1 MKFSEVEKRMYED
14 EEFLKYLPILQEQ
27 YWKKASPTKR
37 LKIFE
42 ELQRIINEVEPNMPR
57 DVFVEE
63 FPVGELQNIMVTD
76 DAILINKDVLKKC
89 LNPYDI
95 FTNYIF
101 EVDIVNKFAMA
112 DYDEEFLK
120 TEEGYKIA
128 INSLES
134 ILKDWDN
141 YLPRT
146 TDDFFYQPVTW
157 SAKDTSNSM
166 VYNLL
171 KYMHKNYGMD
181 AYIGA
186 KVTGLML
193 SSFDSKESK
202 EKLEEV
208 FKKMKYNASKYN
220 KEKDNIDRLF
230 AYLNEC
236 NLMELG
242 DDEFYSLFNSKLIN
256 VYEDETIAYLFGTYI
271 KRELGNYEEIETILD
286 ELMVGFHEEHGY
298 FISLGGTFILVE
310 NYNKAFLNLVIY
322 VANVK
327 LREGLVSEITD
338 KKFLNEAKLCYEY
351 MTELQNDDGTVELEY
366 LQNALTYY
374 DYRNFVVDNCYK
386 KIEKAI
392 KNNKFYNGGR
402 PALDKGDFS
411 KYEAYLDFAYGKTFD
426 EVKRIQFASLEDRY
440 NKKIGGKR

>member
-14 EEFLKYLPILQEQ
+14 EEFLKYLPILQEK
-27 YWKKASPTKR
+27 YWKKATPSKK

-42 ELQRIINEVEPNMPR
+42 ELQRIINEVEPNMPK

-63 FPVGELQNIMVTD
+63 FPVGEMQNIMVTED
-76 DAILINKDVLKKC
+76 CILINEDVLKKRHS
-89 LNPYDI
+89 PYDV

-101 EVDIVNKFAMA
+101 ELDIVNKFAMA
-112 DYDEEFLK
+112 EFDEEFLK
-120 TEEGYKIA
+120 TDLGRRIA
-128 INSLES
+128 INSQES

-157 SAKDTSNSM
+157 EAKDTSNKM

-171 KYMHKNYGMD
+171 RYMHKNYGMD
-181 AYIGA
+181 GYIGA

-208 FKKMKYNASKYN
+208 FKKMEHNASKYDSE
-220 KEKDNIDRLF
+220 KERIENLF
-230 AYLNEC
+230 AYLNDC
-236 NLMELG
+236 NLMELS
-242 DDEFYSLFNSKLIN
+242 DDEFYSLFNAKLIN
-256 VYEDETIAYLFGTYI
+256 VYEDETIVYLFGTYI
-271 KRELGNYEEIETILD
+271 KRELGDFKEMETILED
-286 ELMVGFHEEHGY
+286 LMVGCHEEYGY
-298 FISLGGTFILVE
+298 FISLGGSFILVE
-310 NYNKAFLNLVIY
+310 NYNQAFLNLVIY
-322 VANVK
+322 VSNIK
-327 LREGLVSEITD
+327 LREGLVKEITD
-338 KKFLNEAKLCYEY
+338 EKFLDEAKLCYEY
-351 MTELQNDDGTVELEY
+351 MKELQNEDGTIELEY
-366 LQNALTYY
+366 LQNALSYY
-374 DYRNFVVDNCYK
+374 DYRNFMVDDCYK
-386 KIEKAI
+386 KIERAI
-392 KNNKFYNGGR
+392 KNNRFYNGGR

-411 KYEAYLDFAYGKTFD
+411 KYEAYLEFAYGKTFD